1 MQALDLAI
9 RNFAV
14 AEHLLHLEELFAGAA
29 AYQPADGFSLALC
42 AELSLPAGAALHHV
56 KNTRAVL
63 GAQGSVP
70 IPSCLTAPQGLDF
83 LLRQAVVVACSA
95 LESFVWDI
103 LRENALTV
111 IRARG
116 RNAHES
122 LKKITLTLDDYLS
135 LEGYGDPDARL
146 RQIILRRFERGS
158 LYDLE
163 KLDEIMGIL
172 NVKDFWKDVTA
183 HTGFTDKE
191 IRTRLTDL
199 IQRRNQIAH
208 RADRPDEG
216 TPHEECDSHG
226 LRPITHAWTSA
237 RIATAKAFVQATTAS
252 VTKALAR
259 LEQIIAQKEEQQLA
273 QQTMQKMAA
282 PSDESAISSSQSE
295 VPATPPLAVGD
306 HPFRKSPVKSLAEIL
321 GWKNSTDLVAPEAA
335 PDSQANSPET
345 P

>member
-14 AEHLLHLEELFAGAA
+14 AEHLLHLEELFAGAS
-29 AYQPADGFSLALC
+29 AYQPAEGFSLALC
-42 AELSLPAGAALHHV
+42 AELSLPTGSALHHV
-56 KNTRAVL
+56 KNTRAVM
-63 GAQGSVP
+63 GVQGSVP
-70 IPSCLTAPQGLDF
+70 VPSCLTTSQGLDF

-116 RNAHES
+116 RNADDS

-146 RQIILRRFERGS
+146 RQIILQRFERGS

-163 KLDEIMGIL
+163 KLDEIMAIL

-199 IQRRNQIAH
+199 IQRRNQIA
-208 RADRPDEG
+208 
-216 TPHEECDSHG
+216 
-226 LRPITHAWTSA
+226 
-237 RIATAKAFVQATTAS
+237 
-252 VTKALAR
+252 
-259 LEQIIAQKEEQQLA
+259 
-273 QQTMQKMAA
+273 
-282 PSDESAISSSQSE
+282 
-295 VPATPPLAVGD
+295 
-306 HPFRKSPVKSLAEIL
+306 
-321 GWKNSTDLVAPEAA
+321 
-335 PDSQANSPET
+335 
-345 P
+345 